1 MEHTTKAPTA
11 PIPTTSVEVDTE
23 LADLYCR
30 RIEAGQV
37 RESNAYILIRLAG
50 GIVRERHHKVATIT
64 VEEALER
71 GPEHKYETYNWE
83 YALGKYQKAV
93 DEVEAICQRE
103 SVLNAEWEREQ
114 WSRFFIV
121 RNNNG
126 HIHSSLYCST
136 CYPTTQ
142 YGWLPEL
149 SGLSEADAV
158 ESQGSI
164 LCSVCFPSAPVE
176 WTNGESKASAE
187 AKAERARAKAE
198 REAKRLEK
206 ALLPDGSELRVG
218 RDWLKTQRAAEIW
231 LTDFADW
238 GWSDEERLAQRQQ
251 VLKALAVKVGKTTDE
266 VWADALARLER
277 RRGRK

>member
-1 MEHTTKAPTA
+1 
-11 PIPTTSVEVDTE
+11 
-23 LADLYCR
+23 
-30 RIEAGQV
+30 
-37 RESNAYILIRLAG
+37 
-50 GIVRERHHKVATIT
+50 
-64 VEEALER
+64 
-71 GPEHKYETYNWE
+71 
-83 YALGKYQKAV
+83 
-93 DEVEAICQRE
+93 
-103 SVLNAEWEREQ
+103 
-114 WSRFFIV
+114 
-121 RNNNG
+121 
-126 HIHSSLYCST
+126 
-136 CYPTTQ
+136 
-142 YGWLPEL
+142 
-149 SGLSEADAV
+149 
-158 ESQGSI
+158 
-164 LCSVCFPSAPVE
+164 VE

-251 VLKALAVKVGKTTDE
+251 VLEALAVKVGKTTDE